1 MLASADAKRNIMEK
15 NTKFLACA
23 LGIFVCYFYYGVLQ
37 EKITRGN
44 YGEDENQEKFTC
56 MLALVFFQCVVNY
69 IFANIVLATVM
80 KQGED
85 NTRTLYY
92 SSSAMTYLLAMVC
105 SNMALQWVNYPTQVV
120 GKSGKPIPVMILGV
134 LLGRKNYPLRKYLFV
149 LLIVVGVA
157 VFMFKDGKS
166 GEGNSV
172 FGFGEFLLVL
182 SLMMDGLTAAIQERM
197 RSEYKTKSGHMML
210 SMNLWSVIY
219 LGVAIVVSGEGLV
232 FVNFVQ
238 RHPSV
243 MWQLITFSIASAL
256 GQFFIFLTV
265 SDFGPLPCSIVTTTR
280 KFFTVLGSVILFGNT
295 LLPRQWLATVIV
307 FTGLFLDSMYGK
319 AVAKIK

>member
-1 MLASADAKRNIMEK
+1 MEK
-15 NTKFLACA
+15 KTKLFVCA
-23 LGIFVCYFYYGVLQ
+23 IGIFVCYFYYGLLQ
-37 EKITRGN
+37 EKITRGS

-69 IFANIVLATVM
+69 IFAKIVLATVM

-92 SSSAMTYLLAMVC
+92 SSSALTYLLAMVC

-134 LLGRKNYPLRKYLFV
+134 LLGKKNYPLRKYLFV

-157 VFMFKDGKS
+157 VFMVKDGKS
-166 GEGNSV
+166 GEASSV
-172 FGFGEFLLVL
+172 LGFGEFLLVL
-182 SLMMDGLTAAIQERM
+182 SLMMDGITGAIQERM

-210 SMNLWSVIY
+210 SMNLWSTIY
-219 LGVAIVVSGEGLV
+219 LGVAIIITGEGLM

-238 RHPSV
+238 RHPNLV
-243 MWQLITFSIASAL
+243 WQLMTFSVASAL

-265 SDFGPLPCSIVTTTR
+265 SDFGPLPCSIITTTR

-295 LLPRQWLATVIV
+295 LLPRQWFATAIV
-307 FTGLFLDSMYGK
+307 FTGLFLDSIYGK
-319 AVAKIK
+319 AVVKIK

>member
-1 MLASADAKRNIMEK
+1 MEK
-15 NTKFLACA
+15 NTKFLVCA

-37 EKITRGN
+37 EKITRSN
-44 YGEDENQEKFTC
+44 YGEDGNQEKFTC

-80 KQGED
+80 KQGDD

-92 SSSAMTYLLAMVC
+92 SSSALTYLLAMVC

-157 VFMFKDGKS
+157 MFMYKDGKS
-166 GEGNSV
+166 GDGNSV
-172 FGFGEFLLVL
+172 VGFGEFLLVL
-182 SLMMDGLTAAIQERM
+182 SLTMDGLTGAIQERM
-197 RSEYKTKSGHMML
+197 RSEFKTKSGHMML

-219 LGVAIVVSGEGLV
+219 LGVAIAVSGEGLV

-243 MWQLITFSIASAL
+243 VWQLITFSFASAL

-265 SDFGPLPCSIVTTTR
+265 SDFGPLPCSIITTTR

-295 LLPRQWLATVIV
+295 LLPRQWFATVIV
-307 FTGLFLDSMYGK
+307 FIGLFLDSMYGK